1 LQRIAIA
8 PTQIDNNYIALTLE
22 QCHYLT
28 RVIRLQNG
36 AQFQAIDGTGKLYL
50 AELQI
55 DRSQQYSSSGNARII
70 STLNNENDVLANGE
84 LSLATTLICALPKGN
99 HFDDIVRAC
108 TELGVTNIYP
118 AISDRTLL
126 VPSPQKLQRWR
137 KIAQEAAEQSE
148 RFTIPTI
155 ADPQPLQTIFSQL
168 PASGGAA
175 FGNEHRYLCEARGD
189 RPHLLECLQFT
200 APITTEI
207 TIAIGPEGGWTPNEI
222 DRAIECDFQLVSLG
236 RQILRTI
243 TAPIVALSIV
253 SAATCTNTRPQVL
266 I

>member
-8 PTQIDNNYIALTLE
+8 PPQIHDNYIALTPE

-50 AELQI
+50 AELKI
-55 DRSQQYSSSGNARII
+55 DRSQQHSSSINARII
-70 STLNNENDVLANGE
+70 STFNSELDPIANRE
-84 LSLATTLICALPKGN
+84 LPPTINLICALPKGN
-99 HFDDIVRAC
+99 NFDDIVRAC
-108 TELGVTNIYP
+108 TELGVTTIYP

-148 RFTIPTI
+148 RLTIPTI
-155 ADPQPLQTIFSQL
+155 EEPQPLQTIFSQL
-168 PASGGAA
+168 PASR
-175 FGNEHRYLCEARGD
+175 GNANRYWCEARGD
-189 RPHLLECLQFT
+189 RPHLLECLQST
-200 APITTEI
+200 TTPITTQI
-207 TIAIGPEGGWTPNEI
+207 TIAIGPEGGWTRDEL
-222 DRAIECDFQLVSLG
+222 DRAIECNFQLVSLG

>member
-8 PTQIDNNYIALTLE
+8 PTQIHDNYIALTPE

-50 AELQI
+50 AELEI
-55 DRSQQYSSSGNARII
+55 DRSQQHSSSGNARLI
-70 STLNNENDVLANGE
+70 STLNNELDPISNRELPLAI
-84 LSLATTLICALPKGN
+84 TLICALPKGN
-99 HFDDIVRAC
+99 NFDDIVRAC
-108 TELGVTNIYP
+108 TELGVTTIYP

-148 RFTIPTI
+148 RLTIPI
-155 ADPQPLQTIFSQL
+155 IEEPQPLQTIFSQL
-168 PASGGAA
+168 SASNA
-175 FGNEHRYLCEARGD
+175 NRYWCEARGNF
-189 RPHLLECLQFT
+189 PHLLECLQST
-200 APITTEI
+200 TTPITTQI
-207 TIAIGPEGGWTPNEI
+207 TIAIGPEGGWTPDEI
-222 DRAIECDFQLVSLG
+222 DRAIEYDFQLVSLG

>member
-8 PTQIDNNYIALTLE
+8 PTQIDDNYIALTPE
-22 QCHYLT
+22 QYHYLT

-50 AELQI
+50 AEIQI
-55 DRSQQYSSSGNARII
+55 DRSQQHSSSGNARII
-70 STLNNENDVLANGE
+70 STHNSELDPIANRE
-84 LSLATTLICALPKGN
+84 LLPAITLICALPKGN
-99 HFDDIVRAC
+99 NFDDIVRAC
-108 TELGVTNIYP
+108 TELGVTTIYP

-148 RFTIPTI
+148 RLTIPTI
-155 ADPQPLQTIFSQL
+155 AEPQPLQTIFSQL
-168 PASGGAA
+168 PASI
-175 FGNEHRYLCEARGD
+175 GNANRYWCEARGD
-189 RPHLLECLQFT
+189 RPHLLECLQSSV
-200 APITTEI
+200 PITDRVI
-207 TIAIGPEGGWTPNEI
+207 IAIGPEGGWTPSEI

-253 SAATCTNTRPQVL
+253 SAVTGTNTRPQVL